1 MYVCSISVSLGCM
14 YEYSSARVKE
24 GNKTY
29 VCFEN
34 LVLGITFKPLS
45 VLIVVGFNEPETV
58 FRSL

>member
-1 MYVCSISVSLGCM
+1 M